1 MDNKTFEFE
10 PGLLADF
17 QELKTITPKLARAN
31 PLMGLLGEVLDP
43 PALNVGATPDMDAA
57 YAAQDRMNQ
66 NSLEIDSGDYKTRI
80 TEDDESFMVYAPH
93 LEEEERMTDIAQKVM
108 IQGSPKIRAVWSG
121 DAWLAI
127 EGSHRLKSAK
137 NLGVKPII
145 EELELD
151 DVVQHDLQDLE
162 NPTDVSSIVEYLHGG
177 QNPVGYNFTEAEGI
191 LSPEEIRE

>member
-1 MDNKTFEFE
+1 MDNRTMDDLL
-10 PGLLADF
+10 PGLLDT
-17 QELKTITPKLARAN
+17 QELKTVGPRIARAN
-31 PLMGLLGEVLDP
+31 PWMGLLGEVIAPPSLNIGADLDRE
-43 PALNVGATPDMDAA
+43 AA

-191 LSPEEIRE
+191 LSP